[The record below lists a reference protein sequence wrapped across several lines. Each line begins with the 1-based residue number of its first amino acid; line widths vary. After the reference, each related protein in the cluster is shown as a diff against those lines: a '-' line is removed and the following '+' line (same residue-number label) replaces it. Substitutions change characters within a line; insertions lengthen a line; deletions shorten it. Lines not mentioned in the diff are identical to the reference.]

1 MPVPKP
7 NEGEKQ
13 QDYISRCI
21 KFEMDEGKITDNK
34 QAAAICYSTWRE
46 DKNAGKSL
54 ALSAL
59 ITRAERQKDGRVR
72 WRARANS
79 GDYDQQDERFDESFF
94 DELVHNFGVV
104 QETLTRSEV
113 PSLPVPIL
121 DLAHYSLFIPRAQRA
136 QARAGYPNRLWR
148 DGKALMAEGYFDS
161 TPLGQLAAQA
171 ALERQTD
178 DRRVSICVWP
188 DWGNVEES
196 ATGRVFK
203 GGRGVAY
210 LDHLAMTAHPVDADT
225 EIEVLEV
232 KSMGTIADDAA
243 QVLGDSDEAQK
254 EVAIL
259 EAARVK
265 SDVVALPEGVVIKTE
280 NPKPKIPELTAK
292 KEAAIAKAAEDVSGE
307 GAQDEAA
314 KAQQVRSGQ
323 YGIAILPQGNI
334 TKPGEWATLEDS
346 QFGDPVNYRY
356 PMGDDAHIANARAR
370 FAQETETYRGK
381 EVVGGRIE
389 AAAKAAGIGTAAE
402 GKPEEKS
409 QAVPPPDPTEAIAK
423 ALHDLLPQIAAAID
437 ERLEAVASLPA
448 QLAALKSEVAALKAP
463 IAEKV
468 KAALDAGPSSDWL
481 TLMVK
486 NSVQRPST
494 GTVKGEG
501 KPAETSGGEFAAM
514 FGNPT
519 KP

>member
-161 TPLGQLAAQA
+161 TPLGQLAAKA

-243 QVLGDSDEAQK
+243 QVLGDSEEAKK
-254 EVAIL
+254 EVASL

-265 SDVVALPEGVVIKTE
+265 SDVVAVPEGVVIKTE
-280 NPKPKIPELTAK
+280 PVEEVTAPV
-292 KEAAIAKAAEDVSGE
+292 AKAAE
-307 GAQDEAA
+307 EAT
-314 KAQQVRSGQ
+314 KAQQARSGQ

-402 GKPEEKS
+402 EKLEEKS
-409 QAVPPPDPTEAIAK
+409 QIAPPPDPTEAIAK
-423 ALHDLLPQIAAAID
+423 ALRDLLPQIAAAID

-448 QLAALKSEVAALKAP
+448 QLAALKSEVDALKAP
-463 IAEKV
+463 TAEKV
-468 KAALDAGPSSDWL
+468 KAALDVGPSSDWL

-486 NSVQRPST
+486 NSVQRPSQ

>member
-7 NEGEKQ
+7 NKDESQK
-13 QDYISRCI
+13 DYVSRCI
-21 KFEMDEGKITDNK
+21 ETVMGDGTTEDNK

-46 DKNAGKSL
+46 HQNAGKSL

-59 ITRAERQKDGRVR
+59 ITRAERQRDGRVR

-104 QETLTRSEV
+104 QEALTRSEV

-121 DLAHYSLFIPRAQRA
+121 DLAHYSLFIPRAERA
-136 QARAGYPNRLWR
+136 RARAGYPNRLWR

-161 TPLGQLAAQA
+161 TPLGQLAAKA

-188 DWGNVEES
+188 DWGNVEDT
-196 ATGRVFK
+196 AAGRVFK

-225 EIEVLEV
+225 EIKVLEV
-232 KSMGTIADDAA
+232 KSMATITDDAA
-243 QVLGDSDEAQK
+243 QVLGDSEEAQK
-254 EVAIL
+254 EIAVL
-259 EAARVK
+259 EAARLK
-265 SDVVALPEGVVIKTE
+265 SDVVAPPDGVVIKTE
-280 NPKPKIPELTAK
+280 PIEEVATPIVKADEPKPEPAPQAAPLEPVVKAEDASE
-292 KEAAIAKAAEDVSGE
+292 EAAPNPTPEKAAP
-307 GAQDEAA
+307 QDSTTA
-314 KAQQVRSGQ
+314 
-323 YGIAILPQGNI
+323 
-334 TKPGEWATLEDS
+334 
-346 QFGDPVNYRY
+346 
-356 PMGDDAHIANARAR
+356 IANALR
-370 FAQETETYRGK
+370 
-381 EVVGGRIE
+381 
-389 AAAKAAGIGTAAE
+389 
-402 GKPEEKS
+402 
-409 QAVPPPDPTEAIAK
+409 
-423 ALHDLLPQIAAAID
+423 DLLPQIAAAID
-437 ERLEAVASLPA
+437 ERLKAVASLPA
-448 QLAALKSEVAALKAP
+448 QLAALKAEVDALKAP
-463 IAEKV
+463 TAEKV
-468 KAALDAGPSSDWL
+468 KAALDAEPSSDWL
-481 TLMVK
+481 TLMIK

-501 KPAETSGGEFAAM
+501 KPAETSGGDYAAM